1 MSEYRF
7 PLPTDTVHVRIES
20 RQYKLFKMDLGEGV
34 PRRKLGVGALIV
46 LPYWLL
52 LATVFHLS
60 PLAGGGKGGA
70 VFIAPAALLV
80 FLALRPDAG
89 GRARYVLW
97 LDRFR
102 FLVRRFTPMI
112 ASPIANTQPGRPFIV
127 SARWTVIDPTASRR
141 LRKVQAQIDAE
152 PHRLDREE
160 EAEPFPEEGA
170 AA

>member
-1 MSEYRF
+1 MAEYRF
-7 PLPTDTVHVRIES
+7 PLPTDTAAVRIES
-20 RQYKLFKMDLGEGV
+20 RQYKLLKMDLGEGV

-46 LPYWLL
+46 LPYWAA
-52 LATVFHLS
+52 LAAVFHLS

-89 GRARYVLW
+89 GRARYVMW

-102 FLVRRFTPMI
+102 FLVRRYSPMI

-127 SARWTVIDPTASRR
+127 SARWTVVDVAASRR
-141 LRKVQAQIDAE
+141 LRKTLREIDAQSSE
-152 PHRLDREE
+152 SQQRADDPFSAE
-160 EAEPFPEEGA
+160 EAA
-170 AA
+170 A

>member
-1 MSEYRF
+1 VSEYRF

-46 LPYWLL
+46 LPYWVL

-127 SARWTVIDPTASRR
+127 SARWTVVDVAASRR
-141 LRKVQAQIDAE
+141 LRKTLRRIDTE
-152 PHRLDREE
+152 PDGPDREE
-160 EAEPFPEEGA
+160 DEPDQEEGVA
-170 AA
+170 A

>member
-1 MSEYRF
+1 MSEFRF

-46 LPYWLL
+46 LPYWVL
-52 LATVFHLS
+52 LAAVFHLS

-70 VFIAPAALLV
+70 VFIAPAAMLV

-102 FLVRRFTPMI
+102 FLLRRFSPMI
-112 ASPIANTQPGRPFIV
+112 ASPIAGTRPGRPFIV
-127 SARWTVIDPTASRR
+127 SARWTVVDITSSRR
-141 LRKVQAQIDAE
+141 LRKTLRQIEGELAE
-152 PHRLDREE
+152 P
-160 EAEPFPEEGA
+160 EPAHGHA
-170 AA
+170 A